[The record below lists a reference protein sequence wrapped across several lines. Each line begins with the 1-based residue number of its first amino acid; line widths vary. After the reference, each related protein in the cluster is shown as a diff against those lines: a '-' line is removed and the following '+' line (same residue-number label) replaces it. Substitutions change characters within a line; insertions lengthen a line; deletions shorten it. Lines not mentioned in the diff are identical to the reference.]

1 MKASI
6 FLEEVRNI
14 GIHTIAGVPDS
25 TLKQFCDAVC
35 MDGGKE
41 FDHYVTANEGAAV
54 GLATGVY
61 LAEKR
66 PCLVSAKFRSREYHQ
81 SAGVDCQS
89 GGIWDSHAVCC
100 RMAR

>member
-41 FDHYVTANEGAAV
+41 FDHYVTANEEIGRAS
-54 GLATGVY
+54 
-61 LAEKR
+61 
-66 PCLVSAKFRSREYHQ
+66 CRER
-81 SAGVDCQS
+81 V
-89 GGIWDSHAVCC
+89 
-100 RMAR
+100 